1 MSFMNFTLNLSENMV
16 SLPVYCG
23 RQTLGSFDHIN
34 VKVHKLYSYS
44 NVIKLEEIL
53 DAFHW
58 LPPTIF
64 MGRVYNMITTKMCER
79 II

>member
-1 MSFMNFTLNLSENMV
+1 MNFTLNLSENMV